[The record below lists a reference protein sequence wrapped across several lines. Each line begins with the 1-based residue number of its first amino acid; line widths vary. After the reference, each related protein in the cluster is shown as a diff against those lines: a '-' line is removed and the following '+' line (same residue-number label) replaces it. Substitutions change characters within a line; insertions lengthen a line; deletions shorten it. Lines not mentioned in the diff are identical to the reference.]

1 MIRINL
7 TIATILKIIH
17 ILIKQTKKVIGKLKD
32 ETSSMAITHDQFVR
46 LRLKMYSHKK
56 GNDKSE
62 RKAIGMKKKS
72 HKDVKHEGLKNVSF
86 NNKRVHRK

>member
-46 LRLKMYSHKK
+46 LR
-56 GNDKSE
+56 
-62 RKAIGMKKKS
+62 
-72 HKDVKHEGLKNVSF
+72 
-86 NNKRVHRK
+86 